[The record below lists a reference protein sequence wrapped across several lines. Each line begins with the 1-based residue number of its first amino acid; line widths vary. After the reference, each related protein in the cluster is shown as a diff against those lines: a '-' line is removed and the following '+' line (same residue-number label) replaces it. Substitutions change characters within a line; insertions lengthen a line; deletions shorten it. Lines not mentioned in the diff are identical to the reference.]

1 MQVMIRGLLCI
12 GIVVCSVTAA
22 ARDICGSTVGRWGYG
37 PSRAAAAS
45 EHLLFFGS
53 GIYLQVAELG
63 DGAQIEI
70 LAELELPD
78 IILDIEVRDGIAHI
92 AASSAGLLL
101 VDVDDPV
108 SPVLV
113 GRTDTPGNALRVA
126 LEGDLALVADHRG
139 GLRLVAVGDPRA
151 PRELS
156 SMVFARPVDEAVPVG
171 EYAYVATGSRIEII
185 DISRPSDPV
194 SVGSF
199 QPNTIVNV
207 ITIHENLALIGTS
220 YRGLQIFDATHPTDP
235 VWLGEYDN
243 VEDEYDAVVVHDDH
257 AFLGL
262 IGINVVDISDP
273 TDPARTTYRPT
284 GSPGNYVRGLAILGD
299 LLLAANEGD
308 GLLVFDTSSGEGL
321 PEVASYDVPRKGNA
335 LAVSG
340 STVYL
345 GSDLENGDGI
355 RVFDTERPS
364 EPILLGSTLVLD
376 PANGFRDIAVADG
389 LLYSVPTL
397 TAIDVS
403 DPAAPHPAAYLDD
416 HASAIEFSTGHL
428 FTTTITRFDPSSL
441 RAYDL
446 SDPLAPVLIGSVPV
460 PGHSEDLA
468 LDGDLAFVVSGDEI
482 DDPTGGLHIFDVG
495 NPAEPALI
503 GTFQTPTS
511 ASAIA
516 LEGTTAYIA
525 DYFVLRI
532 VDISDPSRPFQVGE
546 IRLEGDWPKAID
558 VAVSGGI
565 ALVADSGGDVTYRQY
580 VHVIDVSNP
589 AAPRHRSRLPID
601 TKDIEA
607 AGGLFYVADRNG
619 GFRIIDPNTPCRE
632 LFVQEILPP
641 LVD

>member
-1 MQVMIRGLLCI
+1 MQTMTRVFLCVV
-12 GIVVCSVTAA
+12 IVVISATAGAVTP
-22 ARDICGSTVGRWGYG
+22 CGSTVGRWGYG
-37 PSRAAAAS
+37 PSRAVAAS
-45 EHLLFFGS
+45 EDLVFFGS
-53 GIYLQVAELG
+53 GIHLMVAEVRAEG
-63 DGAQIEI
+63 EIAI

-78 IILDIEVRDGIAHI
+78 IVSEIEVRDGIAYI
-92 AASSAGLLL
+92 AASSSGLLL
-101 VDVDDPV
+101 VDVTEPT

-113 GRTDTPGNALRVA
+113 GGLDTPGNALRVA
-126 LEGDLALVADHRG
+126 LDGDLALIADHRG
-139 GLRLVAVGDPRA
+139 GLRLVDIGDPED
-151 PRELS
+151 PREIS
-156 SMVFARPVDEAVPVG
+156 SMDFSRPVDEAVPIG
-171 EYAYVATGSRIEII
+171 GYAYVATFSTVRII

-207 ITIHENLALIGTS
+207 ITIHGDLALIGTS
-220 YRGLQIFDATHPTDP
+220 FRGLQIYDATHPTDP
-235 VWLGEYDN
+235 VWLGEHN
-243 VEDEYDAVVVHDDH
+243 TVEDEYKAIVVNGDQV
-257 AFLGL
+257 FLGPL
-262 IGINVVDISDP
+262 GVSVLDISNPSDP
-273 TDPARTTYRPT
+273 VRTTHRST
-284 GSPGNYVRGLAILGD
+284 GSNGNYARGLAMVGD
-299 LLLAANEGD
+299 LLIVANEGD
-308 GLLVFDTSSGEGL
+308 GLLVFDFSSGQYLSEMG
-321 PEVASYDVPRKGNA
+321 SYDVPRRGNA
-335 LAVSG
+335 IAVSG

-345 GSDLENGDGI
+345 GSELENGDGI
-355 RVFDTERPS
+355 RAFDTDRPF
-364 EPILLGSTLVLD
+364 EPVLLGTTLDLD
-376 PANGFRDIAVADG
+376 PATGFRDLVAADD
-389 LLYSVPTL
+389 LLYSVPYL

-403 DPAAPHPAAYLDD
+403 DPAAPRPVAYLDAI
-416 HASAIEFSTGHL
+416 ASAIEFSEGRL

-446 SDPLAPVLIGSVPV
+446 SDPLAPALIGSVPI

-468 LDGDLAFVVSGDEI
+468 LDGDLAFVVSGDGI
-482 DDPTGGLHIFDVG
+482 DDPAGGLHIFDVG

-601 TKDIEA
+601 TRDIEA
-607 AGGLFYVADRNG
+607 VGGLFYVADRNG

-632 LFVQEILPP
+632 PFVQEIPPP
-641 LVD
+641 LAD